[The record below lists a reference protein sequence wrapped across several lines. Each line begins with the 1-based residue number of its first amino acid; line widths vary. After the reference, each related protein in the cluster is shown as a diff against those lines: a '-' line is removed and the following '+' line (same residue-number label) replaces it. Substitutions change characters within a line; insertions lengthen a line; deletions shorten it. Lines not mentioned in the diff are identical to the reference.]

1 MRDVLSET
9 ASVEEP
15 ALVSAGV
22 QFLGGTA
29 GDAAPVLQLS
39 AIEKHFGPVHALKAV
54 SLELFA
60 GEVLG
65 LVGENG
71 AGKSTLMS
79 VAAGSLMPDSG
90 TVTIAGHR
98 MDGSDPE
105 ASRRA
110 GLAIVYQDPALIPDL
125 RVDENCYLGVAEEH
139 RPRFGGLAAW
149 SRKLTA
155 SFSSES
161 PLPPA
166 VPVRDLQPDKRFVL
180 EISKALAGNPK
191 VVILDEPTEHLSKED
206 VEILM
211 ANVRQLAKQG
221 CAVVYIS
228 HRIHEVKTIA
238 DRIAVLRDGAIQD
251 VFPAGQKTDRE
262 IVNMVAGK
270 QLAALFPEKQ
280 IFSDDRQTAVEI
292 QNFVGENFSVDS
304 LALHRG
310 EIVGLAG
317 IEGQGQ
323 RDFLRALAGLG
334 KARGRFSVGEGE
346 VPLGK
351 PWKAAEHGVAFVP
364 NDRHGE
370 GIFTSLPILAN
381 LTART
386 LPKFSRA
393 SIVDQKQEAAA
404 AEDLRAALGIKMSS
418 LGAPIESLSGGNQ
431 QKVVMARSL
440 ASKPT
445 LLLADELTQGVDVGA
460 RLDIYEILRSTAD
473 SGGTALVLSSDAMEL
488 SGLCDRVLV
497 FSRGQVAAELEG
509 DELTEEAITHAVLT
523 STTTR
528 SVAAATERSRAKR
541 FLSGDYFPAV
551 ILGLASL
558 VLGGVAASQN
568 AFYLTAFNLN
578 SLLLLF
584 AAYAFVALAQQLV
597 MMTGGI
603 DLSVGPLAGVV
614 VVAASFVLPASLS
627 SYGGLALGLLIV
639 CAVGLVTGV
648 ANWVLIEF
656 TKIPPVIGTLI
667 TFTLLQGVS
676 LVLRPEPGG
685 AINGTFLG
693 WLEASVGFVPVA
705 AIAAVAL
712 GLGLELA
719 MRRTAWGLKLR
730 AVGSRPA
737 AAKRLGIRI
746 RWTLLTAYVGA
757 STIVVFAALVLM
769 TQTGSGDASAGISF
783 TLPSVTAVVLAGAS
797 VFGGRGSFI
806 GALTGALL
814 IQQLNTVT
822 VFLALDE
829 AWQHYLLGGLTILAA
844 GFYSKLRSKA

>member
-1 MRDVLSET
+1 MADL
-9 ASVEEP
+9 
-15 ALVSAGV
+15 ALAPE
-22 QFLGGTA
+22 GGTRPEET
-29 GDAAPVLQLS
+29 GEERRPVLEL
-39 AIEKHFGPVHALKAV
+39 AGIEKHFGPVHALKAV
-54 SLELFA
+54 NLELFP
-60 GEVLG
+60 GEILG

-79 VAAGSLMPDSG
+79 VAAGSLLPDAG
-90 TVTIAGHR
+90 TVTIAGQR

-105 ASRRA
+105 ASRSA

-125 RVDENCYLGVAEEH
+125 RVDENCYLGVPEKQ
-139 RPRFGGLAAW
+139 RPKFAGLAAW
-149 SRKLTA
+149 SRSLTA
-155 SFSSES
+155 AFSSEN

-191 VVILDEPTEHLSKED
+191 VVILDEPTEHLSKDD
-206 VEILM
+206 VEILL
-211 ANVRQLAKQG
+211 ATVRRLAEQG

-228 HRIHEVKTIA
+228 HRIHEVKRIA
-238 DRIAVLRDGAIQD
+238 HRIAVLRDGAIKD
-251 VFPAGQKTDRE
+251 TFPADQKTDRE
-262 IVNMVAGK
+262 IVNLVAGK
-270 QLAALFPEKQ
+270 HLAALFPEKRKPTGE
-280 IFSDDRQTAVEI
+280 SETAVVV
-292 QNFVGENFSVDS
+292 QDFVGENFSVQE

-334 KARGRFSVGEGE
+334 KARGRLSVGERE

-351 PWKAAEHGVAFVP
+351 PWKSAEHGIAFVP

-370 GIFTSLPILAN
+370 GIFTSMPILAN

-393 SIVDQKQEAAA
+393 SIVDLKQEVAAA
-404 AEDLRAALGIKMSS
+404 QNLRAVLGIKMSS
-418 LGAPIESLSGGNQ
+418 LDAPIESLSGGNQ

-440 ASKPT
+440 ASEPT
-445 LLLADELTQGVDVGA
+445 LLLADEPTQGVDVGA
-460 RLDIYEILRSTAD
+460 RLEIYEILRSTAD

-488 SGLCDRVLV
+488 SGLCDRVVV

-509 DELTEEAITHAVLT
+509 EELTEKAITHAVLT

-528 SVAAATERSRAKR
+528 SVAAATERSRARR
-541 FLSGDYFPAV
+541 FLTGDYFPAA
-551 ILGLASL
+551 ILAVASL
-558 VLGGVAASQN
+558 VLGAVAASQN
-568 AFYLTAFNLN
+568 EFYLTAFNLN
-578 SLLLLF
+578 SLLMLF
-584 AAYAFVALAQQLV
+584 AGYAFVAMAQQVV

-603 DLSVGPLAGVV
+603 DLSVGPLAGLMVV
-614 VVAASFVLPASLS
+614 VASFVLPASLS
-627 SYGGLALGLLIV
+627 SYGGLAVGILVLCLIGL
-639 CAVGLVTGV
+639 ATGA
-648 ANWVLIEF
+648 ANWALIEF

-667 TFTLLQGVS
+667 TFTLLQGIS

-685 AINGTFLG
+685 AINGNLLV
-693 WLEASVGFVPVA
+693 WLEASAGFVPL
-705 AIAAVAL
+705 AAVAAVVL
-712 GLGLELA
+712 GLGLEFAL
-719 MRRTAWGLKLR
+719 RRTAWGLRLR

-737 AAKRLGIRI
+737 GAKRLGIRI
-746 RWTLLTAYVGA
+746 RWTLLTAYVAA
-757 STIVVFAALVLM
+757 SGIVVLAALVLM
-769 TQTGSGDASAGISF
+769 TQTGSGDASAGISY
-783 TLPSVTAVVLAGAS
+783 TLPSITAVVLAGAS
-797 VFGGRGSFI
+797 VFGGRGSFV

-844 GFYSKLRSKA
+844 GFYSRLRSKA